1 MKIDNLSLF
10 VRLPVIVQNT
20 NVGSQQQIW
29 YEKSV
34 SKSVSN
40 SEISEIS
47 QDVVIIEHSESHS
60 SNEGANIENIQFLY
74 DNNDDLFLGASA
86 NSMCK
91 LQMKEPLAGSLTRG
105 YTAKQKHHTE
115 IRGEGPTEQFK
126 NKVVLDEKTH
136 NRQ

>member
-1 MKIDNLSLF
+1 M
-10 VRLPVIVQNT
+10 IVQNT

-40 SEISEIS
+40 SEISGIS

-60 SNEGANIENIQFLY
+60 SNEGAITENIQFLY
-74 DNNDDLFLGASA
+74 DNNDNLILGASA

-91 LQMKEPLAGSLTRG
+91 LQMKEPMAGRLTTG
-105 YTAKQKHHTE
+105 YTAKQKRHRE
-115 IRGEGPTEQFK
+115 IRGRGQ
-126 NKVVLDEKTH
+126 LSGSKTKFFWMKKH
-136 NRQ
+136 

>member
-40 SEISEIS
+40 SEISGIS

-60 SNEGANIENIQFLY
+60 SNEGAITENIQFLY
-74 DNNDDLFLGASA
+74 DNNDNLILGASA

-91 LQMKEPLAGSLTRG
+91 LQMKEPMAGSLTTG
-105 YTAKQKHHTE
+105 YTAKQKRHIQT
-115 IRGEGPTEQFK
+115 RGGGQLSGLKTKCATPPTAQ
-126 NKVVLDEKTH
+126 
-136 NRQ
+136 